1 MTILNPEHLLD
12 QAGALLDAPR
22 GGPRRQANLR
32 RAISTAYYAVFHAI
46 LIAAADRIIGRS
58 RRGTPHY
65 ALVYRSID
73 HRALSGFCSLI
84 SRSTLA
90 PKYHDLS
97 PPGGFAADII
107 LFARNA
113 ADLQQERHSAD
124 YDPRYRVGP
133 TKASVLIGVAR
144 DSIGLWNAAANEQR
158 EAFLLPLLF
167 PPR

>member
-1 MTILNPEHLLD
+1 MAIMRT
-12 QAGALLDAPR
+12 AVDAPR

-32 RAISTAYYAVFHAI
+32 RAISTAYYAVCHTV
-46 LIAAADRIIGRS
+46 LIAAADRVIGRR

-84 SRSTLA
+84 SRSTLP

-97 PPGGFAADII
+97 PPGGFAADIRS
-107 LFARNA
+107 FALNA

-124 YDPRYRVGP
+124 YDPGYRVGS
-133 TKASVLIGVAR
+133 TKATVLIGVAR
-144 DSIGLWNAAANEQR
+144 DSIGLWNAAATVQR

-167 PPR
+167 SPR